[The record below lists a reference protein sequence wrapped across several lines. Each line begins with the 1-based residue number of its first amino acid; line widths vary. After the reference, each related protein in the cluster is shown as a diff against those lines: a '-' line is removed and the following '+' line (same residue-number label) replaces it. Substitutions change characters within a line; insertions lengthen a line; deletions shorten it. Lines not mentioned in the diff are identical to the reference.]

1 LDRGLTSPNKQ
12 NKQTWQIIIQINQS
26 MQIPFNQN
34 NLVCKYHSNKTI
46 QQIENQAK
54 LPKEPTKKETTKGT
68 KTKQMKQ
75 T

>member
-1 LDRGLTSPNKQ
+1 
-12 NKQTWQIIIQINQS
+12 
-26 MQIPFNQN
+26 MQIPFKQN